1 MARKRDVIV
10 GVIIGLVFLGGL
22 AFIGIMFAAVLS
34 EGGQMDFAVAGSG
47 NIGIVEVNGVIDEEM
62 GRKAINQIEHF
73 AESNSVKA
81 IVIHVNSPGGGV
93 AISQEIYD
101 AILRARDEKP
111 VVAAFASVA
120 ASGGYYIACAADRI
134 VSNPGSLTGSI
145 GVIFQFHTFY
155 ELMDKWGIGTETIKS
170 GELKDVGSYSKEMSQ
185 EERLMLRAVVMDSYE
200 QFVAVVADG
209 RGMEKEDIY
218 PLADGSVF
226 TGVQAQNHGLVDTL
240 GGLHEAVG
248 VAAELAGVEGEPR
261 TVRPF
266 ERKKFSWWDVVDQA
280 IGDIQPP
287 MIKEI
292 KYPQLMYLFRYDG
305 R

>member
-10 GVIIGLVFLGGL
+10 GVVIGLVFLGGL

-34 EGGQMDFAVAGSG
+34 DGGQMDFAGAGNG
-47 NIGIVEVNGVIDEEM
+47 NIGVVEVNGVIDEEM
-62 GRKAINQIEHF
+62 GRKAIGQIDRF
-73 AESNSVKA
+73 AENNSIKA
-81 IVIHVNSPGGGV
+81 LVIHVNSPGGGV

-101 AILRARDEKP
+101 AIIRARDEKP

-170 GELKDVGSYSKEMSQ
+170 GELKDVGSYSKEMTQ
-185 EERLMLRAVVMDSYE
+185 EDRLMLRAVVMDSYE

-209 RGMEKEDIY
+209 RGLEKEDIY

-240 GGLHEAVG
+240 GGLYEAVG
-248 VAAELAGVEGEPR
+248 VAAELAGVEGEPKM
-261 TVRPF
+261 VRPF

-287 MIKEI
+287 IMKEI
-292 KYPQLMYLFRYDG
+292 TYPQLMYLFRYDG